1 MRRIVLMGF
10 MGAGKTTVGKSL
22 SQKLSCKFLD
32 TDEEIEREQN
42 RKISEIFEKDGEEFF
57 RKLETELLWKLQN
70 SKEPFVLSIG
80 GGMPLRE
87 ENREL
92 LQKIGTVIYL
102 KTSEEEIVKRVS
114 GDESRPLLS
123 GADLEK
129 KVRRLMAERESIYV
143 KTAGKEVL
151 TDEKS
156 PEEIAEEIE
165 NIIK

>member
-10 MGAGKTTVGKSL
+10 MGAGKTTVGKCL
-22 SQKLSCKFLD
+22 SRRLSCKFLD

-70 SKEPFVLSIG
+70 SKEAFVLSIG

-114 GDESRPLLS
+114 GNESRPLLS

>member
-10 MGAGKTTVGKSL
+10 MGAGKTTVGKCL
-22 SQKLSCKFLD
+22 SRRLSCKFLD